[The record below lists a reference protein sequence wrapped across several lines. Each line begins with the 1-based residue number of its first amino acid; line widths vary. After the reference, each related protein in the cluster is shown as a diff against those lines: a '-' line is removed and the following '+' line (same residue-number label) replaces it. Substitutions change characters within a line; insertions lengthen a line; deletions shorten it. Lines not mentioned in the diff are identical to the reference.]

1 MSAVPE
7 PNTACDVKV
16 ERRGPVTILTLSYPE
31 RRNALALAL
40 RARLLTELEAAL
52 ADPGCRALVLTG
64 EGAHFCSGGD
74 ITSFEGVTPARGR
87 ERMQYVHRIMR
98 LLIRGEK
105 PVIAAVEG
113 HAAGAGMCLAA
124 ACDIV
129 VASTEAK
136 FSCTFNRIGLLPDLA
151 GLWSIPNR
159 LGLGRTKLWMMTG
172 RVMDAATAQAQG
184 MAEELCAPGRAL
196 ETAVAMAQE
205 IAQAAAPLSNGLVKS
220 VLARGPMTLE
230 DLMAAETDAQAVL
243 FGTEDFQEGR
253 KAFLEKRKPAFRG
266 R

>member
-1 MSAVPE
+1 MSTASE
-7 PNTACDVKV
+7 PKGECDVKV
-16 ERRGPVTILTLSYPE
+16 DRHGPVTVLTLSYPE

-40 RARLLTELEAAL
+40 RARLLTELETAL
-52 ADPGCRALVLTG
+52 DDADCRVIVLTG
-64 EGAHFCSGGD
+64 AGAHFCSGGD

-87 ERMQYVHRIMR
+87 SRMQFVHRIMR

-159 LGLGRTKLWMMTG
+159 IGMGRARYWIMSG
-172 RVMDAATAQAQG
+172 RVMDAASAQAQG
-184 MAEELCAPGRAL
+184 MAEELCAPGSAL
-196 ETAVAMAQE
+196 ETALALAQE
-205 IAQAAAPLSNGLVKS
+205 VAQVSPLSNGMVKS
-220 VLARGPMTLE
+220 VLARGPMPLE
-230 DLMAAETDAQAVL
+230 DLMSAETDAQAVL

-253 KAFLEKRKPAFRG
+253 KAFLAKRKPEFRG

>member
-1 MSAVPE
+1 MSSTPAPQA
-7 PNTACDVKV
+7 ACDVLV
-16 ERRGPVTILTLSYPE
+16 EKRGPVTILTLSYPE

-52 ADPGCRALVLTG
+52 EDPECRALVLTG
-64 EGAHFCSGGD
+64 AGAHFCSGGD
-74 ITSFEGVTPARGR
+74 ITSFDGVTPARGR
-87 ERMQYVHRIMR
+87 VRMQYVHRIMR

-105 PVIAAVEG
+105 PVVAAVEG

-124 ACDIV
+124 ACDVV

-136 FSCTFNRIGLLPDLA
+136 FSCTFNRIGLFPDLA
-151 GLWSIPNR
+151 GVWSIPNR
-159 LGLGRTKLWMMTG
+159 VGLGRAKLWIMTG
-172 RVMDAATAQAQG
+172 RVMDATTAQAQG
-184 MAEELCAPGRAL
+184 MAEELCAPGQAL
-196 ETAVAMAQE
+196 ETAVALAQE
-205 IAQAAAPLSNGLVKS
+205 IAQAAPLSNGMVKS
-220 VLARGPMTLE
+220 VLARGPMSLE

-253 KAFLEKRKPAFRG
+253 KAFLEKRKPVFQG

>member
-1 MSAVPE
+1 MSAAPSPTGE
-7 PNTACDVKV
+7 CDVKV
-16 ERRGPVTILTLSYPE
+16 DRHGPVTVLTLSYPE

-52 ADPGCRALVLTG
+52 DDPECRALVLTG
-64 EGAHFCSGGD
+64 AGAHFCSGGD
-74 ITSFEGVTPARGR
+74 ITSFDGVTPAKGR
-87 ERMQYVHRIMR
+87 TRMQYVHRIMR

-159 LGLGRTKLWMMTG
+159 IGMGRAKFWIMSG

-184 MAEELCAPGRAL
+184 MAEELCEPGRAL
-196 ETAVAMAQE
+196 ETALALAQE
-205 IAQAAAPLSNGLVKS
+205 VAQVSPLSNGMVKS
-220 VLARGPMTLE
+220 VLARGPMPLE
-230 DLMAAETDAQAVL
+230 DLMSAETDAQAVL

-253 KAFLEKRKPAFRG
+253 TAFLEKRKPAFKG

>member
-1 MSAVPE
+1 MS
-7 PNTACDVKV
+7 TASAPKGECDVKV
-16 ERRGPVTILTLSYPE
+16 DRHGPVTVLTLSYPE

-52 ADPGCRALVLTG
+52 DDSGCRVIVLTG
-64 EGAHFCSGGD
+64 AGAHFCSGGD
-74 ITSFEGVTPARGR
+74 ITSFEGVTPAKGR
-87 ERMQYVHRIMR
+87 ARMQFVHRIMR

-151 GLWSIPNR
+151 GLWSIPSR
-159 LGLGRTKLWMMTG
+159 IGMGRARYWIMSG

-184 MAEELCAPGRAL
+184 MAEELCAPGKAL
-196 ETAVAMAQE
+196 EAALALAQE
-205 IAQAAAPLSNGLVKS
+205 VAEVSPLSNGMVKS
-220 VLARGPMTLE
+220 VLARGPMPLE
-230 DLMAAETDAQAVL
+230 DLMSAETDAQAVL
-243 FGTEDFQEGR
+243 FGTEDFQEGC
-253 KAFLEKRKPAFRG
+253 KAFLAKRKARFQG